1 MKKTYI
7 FNIIAGKRFAERVSE
22 KENTG
27 FDFLFEE
34 IKTAN
39 NDYFVFGAISYTQ
52 TITPKELPQII
63 RERKQILKENNYIVY
78 EITAEKEE

>member
-7 FNIIAGKRFAERVSE
+7 FNIIAGKKFTEDITE
-22 KENTG
+22 KTKTG
-27 FDFLFEE
+27 FDFVFDK
-34 IKTAN
+34 IKTSD

-63 RERKQILKENNYIVY
+63 KERKQILKENNYIVY